1 MTTDPRYPIGKFEMP
16 ASVTPELR
24 GQAIQTIADTPAKL
38 RAAVRGL
45 TDVQLDTPYREG
57 GWTLRQT
64 VHHLADSHINSYV
77 RCRLAL
83 TEAQPHIK
91 TYQEALWAELHDA
104 KSAPVE
110 ISLNLLD
117 AIHDRWTRLLRSLPD
132 AAYAKTLMHPER
144 GVVTL
149 DWLLFIYAW
158 HGPHHVA
165 HITNLRR
172 QKHW

>member
-1 MTTDPRYPIGKFEMP
+1 MTPDPRYPIGKFELP

-24 GQAIQTIADTPAKL
+24 RQAIQTIADTPAHL

-45 TDVQLDTPYREG
+45 TDVQLETPYREG

-64 VHHLADSHINSYV
+64 VHHVADSHINSYI
-77 RCRLAL
+77 RWRLAL
-83 TEAQPHIK
+83 TEEQPPIK
-91 TYQEALWAELHDA
+91 TYKEAQWAELHDA
-104 KSAPVE
+104 KSAPIE

-117 AIHDRWTRLLRSLPD
+117 ALHDRWTQLLRSLPG
-132 AAYAKTLMHPER
+132 AAYAKTLLHPER

-158 HGPHHVA
+158 HGPHHIA

-172 QKHW
+172 QKNW

>member
-24 GQAIQTIADTPAKL
+24 GQTIQTIADTPAKL